1 MKRKTGL
8 WLALL
13 SVGAALFLSGCSAG
27 ELLDMLTGTT
37 QREDQETV
45 TVSDQEPGQRVYMD
59 EITGTMAG
67 FDGEHIRLQQD
78 EKAFDFDVISAT
90 MECALGIL
98 AGDEISVIYEGKL
111 EDDDTSHV
119 KALKVT
125 DALHKKE
132 QLREDTISGTL
143 VGIGS
148 SSLTIALDDGSE
160 LSLPVIGRP
169 QYYSEGL
176 KDDMRLYVHLV
187 GEILEGQDA
196 YGMPGGSHV
205 TVLSVSDID
214 PFSLPA
220 EDPLRAARAQQTP
233 APGRETAASDD
244 ELPSRL
250 RCSVENLSGQA
261 LKVMPDQYDTSLTLD
276 VSEIPF
282 VLPEG
287 CLEGAAIDI
296 YYYGT
301 FNGENTDG
309 MRIIQVR
316 GVEASRLQM
325 ADIRSQVAGSVTGT
339 TADTVTL
346 MTPDQTLFTCRTH
359 RARNHLTQPLLP
371 GTEVRVILNPS
382 ASVGTNIYSV
392 ISLEDG

>member
-1 MKRKTGL
+1 MIRKTGL
-8 WLALL
+8 WLTLL
-13 SVGAALFLSGCSAG
+13 SVMAALFLSGCSAG

-37 QREDQETV
+37 QHEDQEALPA
-45 TVSDQEPGQRVYMD
+45 SDQEPAQRVYMD
-59 EITGTMAG
+59 EITGTLAG

-78 EKAFDFDVISAT
+78 EKAYDFEVISAT
-90 MECALGIL
+90 IESASGIL
-98 AGDEISVIYEGKL
+98 SGDEISVIYEGKL
-111 EDDDTSHV
+111 DGDDTSQI

-132 QLREDTISGTL
+132 QLREYTISGLL
-143 VGIGS
+143 VDIGS
-148 SSLTIALDDGSE
+148 ASLTLALDDGRD
-160 LSLPVIGRP
+160 LRLPVIGRP

-176 KDDMRLYVHLV
+176 KEGMQLYVHLV

-196 YGMPGGSHV
+196 FGMPEGSHV
-205 TVLSVSDID
+205 TVLSVSDLD
-214 PFSLPA
+214 PFSIPA

-233 APGRETAASDD
+233 APDRETASPDGN
-244 ELPSRL
+244 LPSRL
-250 RCSVENLSGQA
+250 RCSVENLSGQT
-261 LKVMPDQYDTSLTLD
+261 LKVMPDQYDTPLVLD

-296 YYYGT
+296 YYYGS
-301 FNGENTDG
+301 FNGEDTKD

-325 ADIRSQVAGSVTGT
+325 ADIRSQVAGTVTGT
-339 TADTVTL
+339 TADTVSL
-346 MTPDQTLFTCRTH
+346 VTPDQSLFTCRTH
-359 RARNHLTQPLLP
+359 KARNRLTQPLLP
-371 GTEVRVILNPS
+371 GAQICVILDPS
-382 ASVGTNIYSV
+382 ASIGTNIYSV